1 MLGRLVACLDVKA
14 VGRNSLLLWP
24 IAGGRGGGRTRVGEA
39 VVVVVVMVGGQVAD
53 LVEGVFDGITS
64 TGEECDEN
72 LPER

>member
-1 MLGRLVACLDVKA
+1 VLGRLVACLDVKA

-39 VVVVVVMVGGQVAD
+39 VVVVVVMVGGQV
-53 LVEGVFDGITS
+53 VEGVFDGITS